1 MLETF
6 YAFVYGDDLFI
17 ASPVFFF
24 ILVGPFLCLFV
35 VYIVRALRN
44 KGTSRKVLADGLS
57 YKD

>member
-17 ASPVFFF
+17 TSPVFFF
-24 ILVGPFLCLFV
+24 ILVGPFVCLFV
-35 VYIVRALRN
+35 VYIVRALKSR
-44 KGTSRKVLADGLS
+44 GTSRKVLANGFS